1 MPDCTEI
8 RYKGI
13 KMVYTNVEGC
23 SGEAAIP
30 VFQKVVQIAATYPD
44 KSMLSLVNAR
54 GTRFNSDLL
63 SVIKDTVKKNNPKVK
78 ATAVFGLSAL
88 STLMVNSI
96 ISVTGRKMKLLNT
109 MEEAQEW
116 LYQQEMKTS
125 STAA

>member
-1 MPDCTEI
+1 MSDCTEI

-30 VFQKVVQIAATYPD
+30 VFQKVVQIASTYPH
-44 KSMLSLVNAR
+44 KSMLSLVNAK

-78 ATAVFGLSAL
+78 ATAVFGLSSL

-125 STAA
+125 STAV